1 MATLKV
7 TFNRVYFK
15 DPKCRAYSFSAT
27 VYVSTID
34 DENPRHVALQSAAQD
49 ITDLNNMH
57 VVDLSQPP
65 WSTKFDNLSGDIT
78 IKIRFTPTG
87 CAAAAYTPLPI
98 HLGPLPTCDTA
109 WERARPDWHF
119 ISETSDYFLDWS
131 VTVEGGAADAQ
142 LPDHVDAS
150 RLHARHQ
157 GRSTISGTGTH
168 PIVEFDPI
176 VPVPEIGLLK
186 GPILSKTKRRMRS
199 KLTRGVIWNSDL
211 KYPIRVDDMSPLN
224 VFPNPAAIPVL
235 DPNDGLVSRRPRN
248 DTCARIQFTRYAPSS
263 MRFGDDDQ
271 RLKWDYV
278 SLDEQ
283 GAVQFFG
290 DDNKD
295 RGLKVK
301 VYGTNEGE
309 VELRVRYCPGDGG
322 QERYVGWYRALVK
335 RIRKIPYRVNILE
348 GPNRSDKPRCDADDI
363 LAHIKIAN
371 TFLRQMAVELT
382 ADADQD
388 DRITVEQRMGLGGPS
403 ARSLRP
409 GIFRVRGLPRGYTC
423 NVDALGN
430 KPPCMFLNYRPNV
443 LNIVYV
449 KSINPCLGW
458 KEWVPGQAVSW
469 KQNGAGEFVYDAP
482 RGASLAWGL
491 AYGRPYGAK
500 PQVQKMFLAG
510 GNVLAAHPDC
520 FALFLSDKM
529 GNPTKT
535 GGIGPLGR
543 GGRYRYG
550 VTLAHEVG
558 HILNLEHRL
567 DRSREQKR
575 KGTIFPDGLKY
586 PRLENI
592 MYYNAWS
599 MSQDFDIIQAKAVHQ
614 SPLGH
619 Y

>member
-1 MATLKV
+1 MAKVKV

-15 DPKCRAYSFSAT
+15 DPKCKAYSFRAR
-27 VYVSTID
+27 VYVST
-34 DENPRHVALQSAAQD
+34 RHDGIQDVTLQSVAQD
-49 ITDLNNMH
+49 ITDLNNMS
-57 VVDLSQPP
+57 VVELSQLP
-65 WSTKFDNLSGDIT
+65 WSPEFDNLTGDIT
-78 IKIRFTPTG
+78 IKIQFTPTG
-87 CAAAAYTPLPI
+87 CATAAYNPLAI
-98 HLGPLPTCDTA
+98 YLVALPTCDTP

-119 ISETSDYFLDWS
+119 ISETTEYILDWS

-176 VPVPEIGLLK
+176 VPVPEIGSWK
-186 GPILSKTKRRMRS
+186 GPMMHGWKRRVRS
-199 KLTRGVIWNSDL
+199 KLTSNVWNSDL

-224 VFPNPAAIPVL
+224 VFPNPGAIPL
-235 DPNDGLVSRRPRN
+235 LAAADQNMHK
-248 DTCARIQFTRYAPSS
+248 CARIQFTRYAPLS

-271 RLKWDYV
+271 RLQWDYV
-278 SLDEQ
+278 SLDGQ
-283 GAVQFFG
+283 GVVQFFG

-301 VYGTNEGE
+301 VYGTHEGE

-335 RIRKIPYRVNILE
+335 RIRKIPYRVNILD

-388 DRITVEQRMGLGGPS
+388 DRITVEQRKALGGPS
-403 ARSLRP
+403 ARPLRP
-409 GIFRVRGLPRGYTC
+409 GIFRVKDLPRGYTC
-423 NVDALGN
+423 NVDALGD
-430 KPPCMFLNYRPNV
+430 KPPCMFLNYRMNV

-469 KQNGAGEFVYDAP
+469 KQNGAGDFVYDAP
-482 RGASLAWGL
+482 PGASLAWGL

-500 PQVQKMFLAG
+500 PEVQRMNLAG

-529 GNPTKT
+529 GNPRKR
-535 GGIGPLGR
+535 GGMGALGK

-550 VTLAHEVG
+550 ATLAHEVG
-558 HILNLEHRL
+558 HILNLEHRRDL
-567 DRSREQKR
+567 GDGEK
-575 KGTIFPDGLKY
+575 DGLQY
-586 PRLENI
+586 PRLENV
-592 MYYNAWS
+592 MYYKAWS
-599 MSQDFDIIQAKAVHQ
+599 MCQDFDIIQTKAVHQ
-614 SPLGH
+614 SPLVQD
-619 Y
+619 